1 MKQEETSRK
10 QREHAEENVR
20 QLQAKLAAAKKG
32 EREAARKHENHH
44 KYMMGGVVHK
54 YFPECYEFNEDEM
67 NEIIS
72 CAFSYQTVKS
82 LIQRKMSEKGMRK
95 NGGSEKLPDL
105 AKNPRSGSL
114 TVQQTAGHEQKYDH
128 DS

>member
-20 QLQAKLAAAKKG
+20 LLQAKLAAAKKG
-32 EREAARKHENHH
+32 ERAAARKHENHH

-82 LIQRKMSEKGMRK
+82 LIQRKKSEKGMREK
-95 NGGSEKLPDL
+95 GSGEKLPGATANPGSGTMSEL
-105 AKNPRSGSL
+105 PTVSLERKND
-114 TVQQTAGHEQKYDH
+114 QDN
-128 DS
+128 